1 MLQLDAAEKEGGG
14 EAKPL
19 PGGDDAQKGPSLM
32 IPNSASP
39 LPGQFAWLQAEE
51 DTTST
56 PASPLLDQP
65 TTLRGEA
72 ARYLWRQRVISCG
85 LSPRSLSSRKLASP
99 KLGAKQN
106 PPVEYIPRGQLVEEA
121 SMSNAPLPPPPP
133 AGFVG
138 TCLSSHPSRQ
148 PGALAS
154 SPDDPMQG

>member
-72 ARYLWRQRVISCG
+72 ARYLWRQRDISCG

>member
-1 MLQLDAAEKEGGG
+1 MRSTGRLCSRRPAARCGASRPRSSKEYELELASSMSQLAQARAEVLQLDAAEKEGEG

-51 DTTST
+51 DTPST

-72 ARYLWRQRVISCG
+72 ARYLLRTITEITQQQEARQSKAR
-85 LSPRSLSSRKLASP
+85 RE
-99 KLGAKQN
+99 AK
-106 PPVEYIPRGQLVEEA
+106 
-121 SMSNAPLPPPPP
+121 P
-133 AGFVG
+133 A
-138 TCLSSHPSRQ
+138 R
-148 PGALAS
+148 
-154 SPDDPMQG
+154 